1 MGRTCTVNFNL
12 PPGVHK
18 RTVRRE
24 GKEYTYY
31 SYQISSK
38 PRREIP
44 LGKDYASAIVKWA
57 ELSSRAPLPFVEKPT
72 FIDLKIRYIA
82 KVIPTKAARTQRDNF
97 REIEMLEKFFGSPP
111 APIDEIRPMH
121 VRQYMQWR
129 TSSGDAYVR
138 ANREKA
144 LLSHMFNFA
153 REEGLTDNQ
162 NPCRG
167 IKGFSEQGRSH
178 VYIEDEEYEQ
188 VISCADQ
195 PTAFALRLAYL
206 TGQRPAD
213 VIGLD
218 LSQIK
223 PGIIQFDQRKTGA
236 RLRMKIV
243 GELAVLLDEIL
254 SYRKE
259 KKSMHT
265 LLLCNERGAR
275 LTYEAFRQRFDK
287 ARAKSKISPNDFQ
300 FRDLRA
306 KAATDTEEITGSI
319 RKAQQQLGHVNLS
332 MTEHYTRQ
340 RRGQTASPT
349 R

>member
-1 MGRTCTVNFNL
+1 MGRRCTVNFNL

-38 PRREIP
+38 PRREVR
-44 LGKDYASAIVKWA
+44 LGKDYTSAMIKWA
-57 ELSSRAPLPFVEKPT
+57 ELSARSPLPLVEKPT

-82 KVIPTKAARTQRDNF
+82 KAIPNKAPRTQRDNL
-97 REIEMLEKFFGSPP
+97 RELEMLEKFFGYPP

-129 TSSGDAYVR
+129 TFSGEAYVR

-162 NPCRG
+162 NPCQG
-167 IKGFSEQGRSH
+167 IKGFSEKGRSH
-178 VYIEDEEYEQ
+178 VYVEDEEYEQ
-188 VISCADQ
+188 IISNACT
-195 PTAFALRLAYL
+195 PTAFAIRLAYL

-223 PGIIQFDQRKTGA
+223 SGVIQFDQRKTGS
-236 RLRMKIV
+236 RLRMSIV
-243 GELAVLLDEIL
+243 GELAVLMNEMLA
-254 SYRKE
+254 YRNE
-259 KKSMHT
+259 RKSTHT
-265 LLLCNERGAR
+265 LLLCNEKGAR
-275 LTYEAFRQRFDK
+275 FTYEAFRQRFNK
-287 ARAKSKISPNDFQ
+287 ARTKSRISPKDFQ